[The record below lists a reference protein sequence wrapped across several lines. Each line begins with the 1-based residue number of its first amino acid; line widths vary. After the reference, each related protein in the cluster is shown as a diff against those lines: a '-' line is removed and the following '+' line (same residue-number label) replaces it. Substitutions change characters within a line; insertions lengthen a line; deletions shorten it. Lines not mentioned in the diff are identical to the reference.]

1 MAHFGIFLCLL
12 YIEIFCFRLITWL
25 FVECVVVL
33 LLCPENI
40 RLIIG
45 GWVLPLNTSSFSA
58 ITSVRK
64 FNSLIYE
71 DGMYI
76 PRMYL
81 IAWSQFSSNMISFV
95 SSSFIN
101 WRNGIITN
109 KQTGSVKYV
118 FVQPYLYF
126 STGVIRTNK
135 VEMNSYTIVM
145 VHILR
150 DMMLLFLLYS

>member
-101 WRNGIITN
+101 
-109 KQTGSVKYV
+109 
-118 FVQPYLYF
+118 
-126 STGVIRTNK
+126 
-135 VEMNSYTIVM
+135 
-145 VHILR
+145 
-150 DMMLLFLLYS
+150 